1 MTLREY
7 IEGRNET
14 LKQFCARTRIPITR
28 GRLYFYRQRT
38 KMNTG
43 DFLRD
48 LNIIRAES
56 NGLVD
61 ADGITHV
68 GKPAGGNN
76 KVTYIGRGRPPKN
89 VNKKT
94 VRKKTTGTA
103 A

>member
-14 LKQFCARTRIPITR
+14 LKQFCARVRIPTTR
-28 GRLYFYRQRT
+28 GLAYFYRRRT

-48 LNIIRAES
+48 LNVIRAAT

-61 ADGITHV
+61 ADGITNV
-68 GKPAGGNN
+68 RQGKG
-76 KVTYIGRGRPPKN
+76 KVTYIGRGRPPKE
-89 VNKKT
+89 VNEKTIGKKKT
-94 VRKKTTGTA
+94 GKVA
-103 A
+103 